1 MTSDD
6 NADDLVTLEFL
17 KGVAQ
22 RLPDD
27 ADVLRAI
34 GDLYT
39 RVGQYERGLETDRK
53 LVQLCP
59 EDSMVWYNLGCGM
72 LRPGAREPARCGLRS
87 PGDSRATGLPRSPV
101 DGAGRG
107 FAVPAERSAV
117 PGTPEEDRC
126 AALGALRWSTHER
139 LGKYPFR

>member
-59 EDSMVWYNLGCGM
+59 EDSMVWYNLGCS
-72 LRPGAREPARCGLRS
+72 LALVNRRGAALEAL
-87 PGDSRATGLPRSPV
+87 
-101 DGAGRG
+101 
-107 FAVPAERSAV
+107 AVPAERSAV

>member
-59 EDSMVWYNLGCGM
+59 EDSMVWYNLGCS
-72 LRPGAREPARCGLRS
+72 LALVNRRGAALEALATAVQLGYRDHQWMEQDADLRS
-87 PGDSRATGLPRSPV
+87 LRNDQQFQELLKRIAAPRS
-101 DGAGRG
+101 AR
-107 FAVPAERSAV
+107 
-117 PGTPEEDRC
+117 
-126 AALGALRWSTHER
+126 
-139 LGKYPFR
+139 